1 MNYWSISSSRFWIQN
16 WWPTNISKN
25 LFSDKNI
32 IKLIGK
38 KVKSWRKNKYC
49 MDFEFHNK
57 IIFFTFFSTQRLI
70 YNNNNNNIDLKRKKD
85 LGLTQLSS
93 FQAHL
98 KEPKVSRTSL
108 VRRKLDFKFRKTY
121 LFWALR
127 TSLRPFSDSMT
138 ILNWHVVLLQGFSF
152 TYFVESVGLL

>member
-1 MNYWSISSSRFWIQN
+1 
-16 WWPTNISKN
+16 
-25 LFSDKNI
+25 
-32 IKLIGK
+32 
-38 KVKSWRKNKYC
+38 

-138 ILNWHVVLLQGFSF
+138 ILN
-152 TYFVESVGLL
+152 